1 VTTELEMARKRV
13 TLSDVAKDLGLS
25 VNAVS
30 GVLNGR
36 DNVRVGEA
44 TRKAILASA
53 RKLGYRR
60 NVGAS
65 VLAGG
70 KTRSIGLLVADLRNA
85 FSAPVAGAF
94 EEEASRLGY
103 QCILGCTQY
112 DGIRKAAYIERFLSY
127 QIDGLLLTT
136 IWQDPDVQR
145 ALRSVLSEKIPVVFV
160 DYPWKDMPGSV
171 VCGNHFQGGRL
182 LGRHLIEMG
191 HRNIIYVSDC
201 RSMGVHSVEQRIQG
215 LRSAIG
221 EENLPQDRLM
231 VDVFDPQRG
240 LGEWVGGFLS
250 HLSSRNRPSVI
261 VASND
266 CDAYRLYSELQL
278 RNVRVPDDIALAG
291 YDDLGH
297 FLLGSIGMNE
307 AQLPFLMGFPLT
319 TIRQPLTSIGFE
331 AAHVLIDAIE
341 GKKSVWPVNR
351 ELDVELIVRESTR
364 LPLWAR

>member
-1 VTTELEMARKRV
+1 VTTELDIARKRV
-13 TLSDVAKDLGLS
+13 TLSDIAKDLGLS

-70 KTRSIGLLVADLRNA
+70 KTRSIGLLVADIRNA

-112 DGIRKAAYIERFLSY
+112 DGIRKVAYIERFLSH
-127 QIDGLLLTT
+127 QIDGLMLTT
-136 IWQDPDVQR
+136 IWQDLDVQR

-160 DYPWKDMPGSV
+160 DYPWKDMPGSI
-171 VCGNHFQGGRL
+171 VCGNHFQGGHV

-191 HRNIIYVSDC
+191 HRNMIYVGDC
-201 RSMGVHSVEQRIQG
+201 RSMGVHSVEQRVQG
-215 LRSAIG
+215 LRSAFSEAG
-221 EENLPQDRLM
+221 LPLDSIII
-231 VDVFDPQRG
+231 DVFNYQYG
-240 LGEWVGGFLS
+240 LGEWVTGFIS
-250 HLSSRNRPSVI
+250 SVRSRNRPSVL
-261 VASND
+261 VTTND
-266 CDAYRLYSELQL
+266 CDAYRMYTEL
-278 RNVRVPDDIALAG
+278 RSRGIRVPDDIALAG

-319 TIRQPLTSIGFE
+319 TIRQPLTSIGNE
-331 AAHVLIDAIE
+331 AARVLIDAIE
-341 GKKSVWPVNR
+341 GKGKDWPVNR
-351 ELDVELIVRESTR
+351 ELDVELIVRESSR